1 MLNHIANKVRSV
13 VKVLPF
19 YLFTLLALLT
29 SCSEDQV
36 DVEEFANW
44 QTVNESYFNGLYTT
58 AKQKQNAGDPTWKV
72 LRKYSLN
79 ESMAVN
85 PEDYIVVEV
94 LESGTGTESPLF
106 SDSALVNY
114 RGRLLPSASYSEG
127 YVFDQTYVGDFNPA
141 TAVAAKI
148 AVNYKVDGITTA
160 LQQMHVG
167 DRWRIY
173 VPSALGYGTSGS
185 TGIPAYSTLIYDV
198 RLVAFAH
205 AGHSLPSFQ

>member
-1 MLNHIANKVRSV
+1 MLNHITNKVRSV

-19 YLFTLLALLT
+19 YLFTLLALFT
-29 SCSEDQV
+29 SCSEDNV
-36 DVEEFANW
+36 EVEEFVNW
-44 QTVNESYFNGLYTT
+44 QTVNENYFNGLYAT

-72 LRKYSLN
+72 LRNYSLN
-79 ESMAVN
+79 EIMAVN

-94 LESGTGTESPLF
+94 LESGTETESPLF
-106 SDSALVNY
+106 SDSVQVNY
-114 RGRLLPSASYSEG
+114 RGRLLPSTSYSEG

-141 TAVAAKI
+141 TAAAAKLP
-148 AVNYKVDGITTA
+148 VNYRVDGLATA
-160 LQQMHVG
+160 FQYMHVG

-173 VPSALGYGTSGS
+173 IPSALGYGASGTSGV
-185 TGIPAYSTLIYDV
+185 PAYSTLIYDV